1 MKAAIFLNAE
11 GNKPDIVEK
20 LCNKLVSI
28 DILPMF
34 SESQAEESGG
44 KYPIKPF
51 AQLLS
56 ECDIVLA
63 LGGDGTIIH
72 AAKHAALYGKQVL
85 GINGGHLGFTAG
97 LEANELDLLDALQ
110 TKEYTIDSRML
121 LEVTVSGRKND
132 KYYCL
137 NDAVISRGALSRIV
151 EVEIK
156 VNDDPCM
163 NYRADG
169 VIVATPT
176 GSTAYSLSA
185 GAPMIDPSINGI
197 LVTPICAHSFST
209 VPIFIDAASRVCV
222 NATARAGS
230 EIYLTI
236 DGERS
241 IKLRPDDVV
250 TSRRAQCTANLI
262 KIKSDN
268 FVQILNKKMIGRC
281 DYHEASQT

>member
-1 MKAAIFLNAE
+1 MKAAVFLNAE
-11 GNKPDIVEK
+11 GNSPDIIDK

-34 SESQAEESGG
+34 NESQSDIIQG
-44 KYPIKPF
+44 KYPVKPF
-51 AQLLS
+51 NQLLS
-56 ECDIVLA
+56 ECNVVLA

-72 AAKHAALYGKQVL
+72 AARHAAVYGKEIL
-85 GINGGHLGFTAG
+85 GINGGNLGFTAG
-97 LEANELDLLDALQ
+97 LEANEIELLDALK
-110 TKEYTIDSRML
+110 TKEYTVDSRMM
-121 LEVTVSGRKND
+121 LEVSVSTRKD
-132 KYYCL
+132 EKYYCL
-137 NDAVISRGALSRIV
+137 NDAVISRGSLSRIV

-209 VPIFIDAASRVCV
+209 VPIFLDAASKVCV
-222 NATARAGS
+222 SATPRAGS
-230 EIYLTI
+230 DVYLTI

-241 IKLRPDDVV
+241 IKLRPGDVV
-250 TSRRAQCTANLI
+250 TCKKAEYTADLI

-281 DYHEASQT
+281 